1 MKGNTMRAWMLPEAS
16 DGFDK
21 LYQETLPDPEP
32 GPGEVLIRVH
42 ACSINYRDFA
52 VAAGK
57 YFGGALKAPAV
68 PLSDGAGQVFAVGGG
83 VKRFK
88 EGDRVQGSFFLDWQ
102 DGPPR
107 AGPALGDGFSPG
119 MLAELVVLPEGAVV
133 PMAESLDYAQAAC
146 LPCAGVTAW
155 NALYEGPRALVPGMK
170 VLVLG
175 TGGVSMLALQL
186 ARAGGCEVIATSSS
200 HPKLERVRELGA
212 AQTVNYKAMPDW
224 GRYVGQEL
232 GGVDKVVEVG
242 GAGTAEQSMAALRTQ
257 GEVAMIGVLQ
267 PEGGPN
273 PRGLMLTAGSMRGI
287 FVGSAAMARRL
298 NAAVDVNA
306 IEPLIGARFGFDQA
320 KEAYTHAWGPESFA
334 KTVIDLN

>member
-1 MKGNTMRAWMLPEAS
+1 MRAWMLPAGS

-21 LYQETLPDPEP
+21 LTQETLPDPEP
-32 GPGEVLIRVH
+32 GAGEVLIRVR
-42 ACSINYRDFA
+42 ACSLNYRDFA

-57 YFGGALKAPAV
+57 YFGGALKAPAI
-68 PLSDGAGQVFAVGGG
+68 PLSDGAGEVVAVGAG
-83 VKRFK
+83 VTRFK
-88 EGDRVQGSFFLDWQ
+88 EGDRVQSAFFQGWD

-107 AGPALGDGFSPG
+107 MSAALGDGFAPG
-119 MLAELVVLPEGAVV
+119 MLAELVVLPEAGVV
-133 PMAESLDYAQAAC
+133 PMAASLDYAQAAC

-175 TGGVSMLALQL
+175 SGGVSMLALQL

-200 HPKLERVRELGA
+200 DDKLAQIRKLGA
-212 AQTVNYKAMPDW
+212 AQTVNYKSTPEW
-224 GRYVGQEL
+224 GAFVGREL

-242 GAGTAEQSMAALRTQ
+242 GAGTAGQSMAALRAQ
-257 GEVAMIGVLQ
+257 GEVALIGVLS

-273 PRGLMLTAGSMRGI
+273 PRGLMMTGGTMRGI

-298 NAAVDVNA
+298 NAAIDVNG
-306 IEPLIGARFGFDQA
+306 IEPLIGARYGFEQA
-320 KEAYTHAWGPESFA
+320 KDAYAHAWGPESFA
-334 KTVIDLN
+334 KTVIELA

>member
-1 MKGNTMRAWMLPEAS
+1 MRAWRLPAGS

-21 LYQETLPDPEP
+21 LSLEELPDPSP
-32 GPGEVLIRVH
+32 GPGEVLIEVR

-68 PLSDGAGQVFAVGGG
+68 PLSDGAGVVAAIGPG
-83 VKRFK
+83 VTRFK
-88 EGDRVQGSFFLDWQ
+88 EGDRVQSSFFTRWE

-107 AGPALGDGFSPG
+107 MSPALGDGFAPG
-119 MLAELVVLPEGAVV
+119 MLAERVVLPESGVV
-133 PMAESLDYAQAAC
+133 PMAASLDFAQAAC

-155 NALYEGPRALVPGMK
+155 NALYEGPRALVPGNR

-175 TGGVSMLALQL
+175 SGGVSMLALQL
-186 ARAGGCEVIATSSS
+186 ARAGGCEVFATSSS
-200 HPKLERVRELGA
+200 VDKLSRILELGA
-212 AQTVNYKAMPDW
+212 SQVVNYKETPDW
-224 GRYVGQEL
+224 GRFVGQEL

-257 GEVAMIGVLQ
+257 GEVALIGVLA

-273 PRGLMLTAGSMRGI
+273 PRGLMMTAGSMRGI

-298 NAAVDVNA
+298 NAAVDANR
-306 IEPLIGARFGFDQA
+306 IEPLIGARFGFEQA
-320 KEAYTHAWGPESFA
+320 MDAYAHAWGPDSFA
-334 KTVIDLN
+334 KTVIEL

>member
-1 MKGNTMRAWMLPEAS
+1 MRAWRLPAGS

-21 LYQETLPDPEP
+21 LALEERPDPVP
-32 GPGEVLIRVH
+32 GPGEVLIQIR

-57 YFGGALKAPAV
+57 YFGGALKAPAI
-68 PLSDGAGQVFAVGGG
+68 PLSDGAGQVIAAGPE
-83 VKRFK
+83 VKRF
-88 EGDRVQGSFFLDWQ
+88 EPGDRVQGSFFMNWEE
-102 DGPPR
+102 GPPR
-107 AGPALGDGFSPG
+107 HSAALGDGFAPG
-119 MLAELVVLPEGAVV
+119 MLAELVVLPETAVV
-133 PMAESLDYAQAAC
+133 KIAESLDYAQAAC

-200 HPKLERVRELGA
+200 HDKLERVRELGA
-212 AQTVNYKAMPDW
+212 SHAVNYKDMPDW
-224 GRYVGQEL
+224 GRYIGQEL

-257 GEVAMIGVLQ
+257 GEVAMIGVLV

-273 PRGLMLTAGSMRGI
+273 PRGLMLTAGMMRGI

-298 NAAVDVNA
+298 NAAIDANR
-306 IEPLIGARFGFDQA
+306 IEPLIGARFPFEQA
-320 KEAYTHAWGPESFA
+320 KEAYAHAWGPESFA
-334 KTVIDLN
+334 KTVIELA

>member
-1 MKGNTMRAWMLPEAS
+1 MLPAGS

-21 LYQETLPDPEP
+21 LYLQELPDPQP
-32 GPGEVLIRVH
+32 GPGEVLIRVI

-68 PLSDGAGQVFAVGGG
+68 PLSDGAGVVEAVGAG
-83 VKRFK
+83 VTRFK
-88 EGDRVQGSFFLDWQ
+88 EGDRVQSSFFMGWE
-102 DGPPR
+102 DGPPKR
-107 AGPALGDGFSPG
+107 SGALGDGMSPG
-119 MLAELVVLPEGAVV
+119 MLAEFVLLPESGVV
-133 PMAESLDYAQAAC
+133 PMAETLDFAQAAC

-155 NALYEGPRALVPGMK
+155 NALYEGPRPLLPGMK

-175 TGGVSMLALQL
+175 SGGVSMLALQL

-200 HPKLERVRELGA
+200 KDKLERIKALGA
-212 AQTVNYKAMPDW
+212 AHLVNYKDMPDW

-242 GAGTAEQSMAALRTQ
+242 GAGTAEQSMMALRTQ
-257 GEVAMIGVLQ
+257 GEVALIGVLQ
-267 PEGGPN
+267 PEGAPN
-273 PRGLMLTAGSMRGI
+273 PRGLMMTAGSMRGI

-298 NAAVDVNA
+298 NAAIDANR
-306 IEPLIGARFGFDQA
+306 IEPLIGARFGFEQA
-320 KEAYTHAWGPESFA
+320 KEAYAHAWGPESFA
-334 KTVIDLN
+334 KTVIELA

>member
-1 MKGNTMRAWMLPEAS
+1 MRAWRLPAGS

-21 LYQETLPDPEP
+21 LALEELPDPTP
-32 GPGEVLIRVH
+32 GPGEVLIQVH

-68 PLSDGAGQVFAVGGG
+68 PLSDGAGQVVAVGAG

-88 EGDRVQGSFFLDWQ
+88 EGDRVQSSFFQAWEE
-102 DGPPR
+102 GPPR
-107 AGPALGDGFSPG
+107 MGPALGDGFAPG
-119 MLAELVVLPEGAVV
+119 MLAELVVLPEAGVV

-155 NALYEGPRALVPGMK
+155 NALYEGPRALVPGMR

-175 TGGVSMLALQL
+175 SGGVSMLALQL

-200 HPKLERVRELGA
+200 DDKLARVRELGA
-212 AQTVNYKAMPDW
+212 AHTVNYKSNPEW
-224 GRYVGQEL
+224 GPFIGREL

-242 GAGTAEQSMAALRTQ
+242 GAGTTEQSMAALRTQ
-257 GEVAMIGVLQ
+257 GEVALIGVLQ

-273 PRGLMLTAGSMRGI
+273 PRGLMMTAGSIRGI

-298 NAAVDVNA
+298 NAAIDANGIA
-306 IEPLIGARFGFDQA
+306 PLIGARFGFEQA
-320 KEAYTHAWGPESFA
+320 KEAYAHAWGPDSFA
-334 KTVIDLN
+334 KTVIELA

>member
-1 MKGNTMRAWMLPEAS
+1 MRAWMLPEGS

-21 LYQETLPDPEP
+21 LYLKTLPDPQP
-32 GPGEVLIRVH
+32 GPGEVLIRVR

-57 YFGGALKAPAV
+57 YFGGALKAHAV
-68 PLSDGAGQVFAVGGG
+68 PLSDGAGEVVAVGAG
-83 VKRFK
+83 VTRFK
-88 EGDRVQGSFFLDWQ
+88 AGDRVQGAFFLNWD

-107 AGPALGDGFSPG
+107 MSPALGDGFAPG
-119 MLAELVVLPEGAVV
+119 MLAELVALPESGVV
-133 PMAESLDYAQAAC
+133 PMAASLDFAQAAT

-155 NALYEGPRALVPGMK
+155 NALYEGPRALVPGMR

-175 TGGVSMLALQL
+175 SGGVSMLALQI

-200 HPKLERVRELGA
+200 HPKLERIRALGA
-212 AQTVNYKAMPDW
+212 AHTVNYKAMPEW
-224 GRYVGQEL
+224 GQYIGREL

-257 GEVAMIGVLQ
+257 GEVALIGVLS

-273 PRGLMLTAGSMRGI
+273 PRGLMMTAGSMRGI
-287 FVGSAAMARRL
+287 FVGSSAMARRL
-298 NAAVDVNA
+298 NAAIDANG
-306 IEPLIGARFGFDQA
+306 IEPLIGERFGFEQA
-320 KEAYTHAWGPESFA
+320 KEAYAHAWGPQSFA
-334 KTVIDLN
+334 KTVIELA

>member
-1 MKGNTMRAWMLPEAS
+1 MRAWMLPAGS

-21 LYQETLPDPEP
+21 LYEEKLPDPEP
-32 GPGEVLIRVH
+32 GPGQVLIRVR
-42 ACSINYRDFA
+42 ACSLNYRDFA

-57 YFGGALKAPAV
+57 YFGGALKAPAI
-68 PLSDGAGQVFAVGGG
+68 PLSDGAGEVVAVGAG
-83 VKRFK
+83 VTRYKA
-88 EGDRVQGSFFLDWQ
+88 GDRVQSTFFQAWD

-107 AGPALGDGFSPG
+107 MGPALGDGFAPG
-119 MLAELVVLPEGAVV
+119 MLAELVVLPEAGVV
-133 PMAESLDYAQAAC
+133 PMAASLDFAQAAC

-155 NALYEGPRALVPGMK
+155 NALYEGPRALLPGMK

-175 TGGVSMLALQL
+175 SGGVSMLALQL

-200 HPKLERVRELGA
+200 DEKLELIRGLGA
-212 AQTVNYKAMPDW
+212 AHTVNYKTTPEW
-224 GRYVGQEL
+224 GSHVGRQL
-232 GGVDKVVEVG
+232 GGVDRVVEVG

-273 PRGLMLTAGSMRGI
+273 PRGLMMTGGSIRGI

-298 NAAVDVNA
+298 NAAIDVNG
-306 IEPLIGARFGFDQA
+306 IEPLIGARYGFEQA
-320 KEAYTHAWGPESFA
+320 KEAYAHAWGPDSFA
-334 KTVIDLN
+334 KTVIELG

>member
-1 MKGNTMRAWMLPEAS
+1 MRAWRLPAGS

-21 LYQETLPDPEP
+21 LTLEELPDPTP
-32 GPGEVLIRVH
+32 GSGEVLIQVH

-68 PLSDGAGQVFAVGGG
+68 PLSDGAGQVVAVGAG

-88 EGDRVQGSFFLDWQ
+88 EGDRVQSAFFQAWD

-107 AGPALGDGFSPG
+107 MGPALGDGFAPG
-119 MLAELVVLPEGAVV
+119 MLAELVVLPEGGVV
-133 PMAESLDYAQAAC
+133 PMAASLDFAQAAC

-155 NALYEGPRALVPGMK
+155 NALYEGPRALLPGMR

-175 TGGVSMLALQL
+175 SGGVSMLALQL

-200 HPKLERVRELGA
+200 DDKLKRVRELGTA
-212 AQTVNYKAMPDW
+212 HTVNYKTTPEW
-224 GRYVGQEL
+224 GPFVGREL

-257 GEVAMIGVLQ
+257 GEVALIGVLS

-273 PRGLMLTAGSMRGI
+273 PRGLMMTGGSIRGI

-298 NAAVDVNA
+298 NAAIDVNG
-306 IEPLIGARFGFDQA
+306 IEPLIGARFGFEQA
-320 KEAYTHAWGPESFA
+320 KEAYAHAWGPDSFA
-334 KTVIDLN
+334 KTVIELV

>member
-1 MKGNTMRAWMLPEAS
+1 MRAWMLPAGS
-16 DGFDK
+16 DGFDR
-21 LYQETLPDPEP
+21 LYLTELPDPTP
-32 GPGEVLIRVH
+32 GPGEVLIQVH

-57 YFGGALKAPAV
+57 YFGGALKAPAI
-68 PLSDGAGQVFAVGGG
+68 PLSDGAGQVVAVGAG
-83 VKRFK
+83 VKRIR
-88 EGDRVQGSFFLDWQ
+88 EGDRVQSAFFQAWD

-107 AGPALGDGFSPG
+107 MSAALGDGFAPG
-119 MLAELVVLPEGAVV
+119 MLAELVVLPEAGVV
-133 PMAESLDYAQAAC
+133 PMAASLDYAQAAC

-155 NALYEGPRALVPGMK
+155 NALYEGSRALVPGMK

-175 TGGVSMLALQL
+175 SGGVSMLALQL

-200 HPKLERVRELGA
+200 HSKLERIRELGA
-212 AQTVNYKAMPDW
+212 AHTVNYKAMSDW
-224 GRYVGQEL
+224 GRFVGQEL

-257 GEVAMIGVLQ
+257 GEVALIGVLS

-273 PRGLMLTAGSMRGI
+273 PRGLMMTGGTMRGI

-298 NAAVDVNA
+298 NAAIDVSG
-306 IEPLIGARFGFDQA
+306 IEPLIGARYGFEQA
-320 KEAYTHAWGPESFA
+320 KEAYAHAWGPESFA
-334 KTVIDLN
+334 KTVIELA

>member
-1 MKGNTMRAWMLPEAS
+1 MRAWMLPAGS

-21 LYQETLPDPEP
+21 LYQEERPDPAP
-32 GPGEVLIRVH
+32 GPGEVLIRVM

-57 YFGGALKAPAV
+57 YFGGVLQTPAV
-68 PLSDGAGQVFAVGGG
+68 PLSDGAGVVEAVGPG
-83 VKRFK
+83 VTRFK
-88 EGDRVQGSFFLDWQ
+88 EGDRVQSSFFMDWV

-107 AGPALGDGFSPG
+107 RSGALGDGTSPG
-119 MLAELVVLPEGAVV
+119 VLAERVVLPESGVV
-133 PMAESLDYAQAAC
+133 PMAASLDFAQAAC

-155 NALYEGPRALVPGMK
+155 NALYEGPRALLPGMK

-175 TGGVSMLALQL
+175 SGGVSMLALQI

-200 HPKLERVRELGA
+200 NEKLERIRGLGA
-212 AQTVNYKAMPDW
+212 SQTVNYKDMPDW

-242 GAGTAEQSMAALRTQ
+242 GAGTAEQSMAALRGQ
-257 GEVAMIGVLQ
+257 GEVALIGVLQ

-273 PRGLMLTAGSMRGI
+273 PRGLMMTAGTMRGI

-298 NAAVDVNA
+298 NAAIDANG

-320 KEAYTHAWGPESFA
+320 NEAYAHAWGPDSFA
-334 KTVIDLN
+334 KTVIELA